1 MGLFKS
7 LSKGLKNLQAAISN
21 KATKV
26 KEAVSTYTK
35 AVKDAA
41 EETFTPIEGMTQP
54 PYKHYFSKKEWKL
67 RKRRLKMAS
76 ISRRVNR

>member
-26 KEAVSTYTK
+26 KEAVNTYTK
-35 AVKDAA
+35 AVVDNV
-41 EETFTPIEGMTQP
+41 EETFDPIGKMKEP
-54 PYKHYFSKKEWKL
+54 PYKHYFSKKEWQH

-76 ISRRVNR
+76 ISRRNSR